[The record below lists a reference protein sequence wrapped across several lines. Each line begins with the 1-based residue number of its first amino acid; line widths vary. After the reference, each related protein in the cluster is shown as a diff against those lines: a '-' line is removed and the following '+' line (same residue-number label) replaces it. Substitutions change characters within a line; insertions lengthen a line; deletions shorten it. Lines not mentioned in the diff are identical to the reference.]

1 MGKITKLG
9 KNKFVSFL
17 SVLVA
22 AKEPLP
28 LALAERV
35 FPETRMEFLQ
45 ALLNCMTSLFLVNE
59 DGINFTHKLVEDQ
72 NSCKTLSWIPWRY

>member
-1 MGKITKLG
+1 MGKNHQIS

-17 SVLVA
+17 SAMVA

-28 LALAERV
+28 LALALADRL

-45 ALLNCMTSLFLVNE
+45 ALLKCMTSLFLVNE
-59 DGINFTHKLVEDQ
+59 DGINFTHKLVEDW
-72 NSCKTLSWIPWRY
+72 LLEH